1 MDLAGHYGFVPRAC
15 RPARA
20 QTKGKDERNVG
31 YVKHHFFVR
40 YRAFESWAHLNQVA
54 EQWLREEADPR
65 VHGTVREVVAER
77 FAREAPTLRPLPA
90 RRYDTAYW
98 ERRQV
103 GWDAYVEVRGNRYSV
118 PAELAGQLVTVRLS
132 LEGQLS
138 VYDGE
143 QLVTQHVLQSPDRG
157 WVTVP
162 GHHAA
167 LWARTLDVERRP
179 LAVYEEAGTWN

>member
-1 MDLAGHYGFVPRAC
+1 
-15 RPARA
+15 
-20 QTKGKDERNVG
+20 
-31 YVKHHFFVR
+31 
-40 YRAFESWAHLNQVA
+40 
-54 EQWLREEADPR
+54 
-65 VHGTVREVVAER
+65 VAER
-77 FAREAPTLRPLPA
+77 FAREASTLRPLPA

-118 PAELAGQLVTVRLS
+118 PAELAGRLVTVRLS

-138 VYDGE
+138 VYHDD
-143 QLVTQHVLQSPDRG
+143 QLVAQHVLQPADRG

-162 GHHAA
+162 GHHAT

>member
-1 MDLAGHYGFVPRAC
+1 
-15 RPARA
+15 
-20 QTKGKDERNVG
+20 
-31 YVKHHFFVR
+31 
-40 YRAFESWAHLNQVA
+40 VA
-54 EQWLREEADPR
+54 EQWLREEADQR
-65 VHGTVREVVAER
+65 VHGTVHEAVAER
-77 FAREAPTLRPLPA
+77 FVREAPALRPLPA

-103 GWDAYVEVRGNRYSV
+103 GWDAYIEARGNRYSV
-118 PAELAGQLVTVRLS
+118 PAELAGHLVTVRLS

-143 QLVTQHVLQSPDRG
+143 QLVAQHVLQPPDRG

-179 LAVYEEAGTWN
+179 LAVYEEAGAWN